1 MMNQAMRLCCDA
13 LAMRQRQ
20 LLLRAHSLMR
30 PEAVELH
37 MQNSAMGLPFVS
49 KESVNTAEVVV
60 NPPAWLR
67 LLHLCW

>member
-1 MMNQAMRLCCDA
+1 
-13 LAMRQRQ
+13 
-20 LLLRAHSLMR
+20 MR